1 MSTLPQVGDSRGHG
15 GRREVTGMEGIQV
28 RLDKGQVDKAAKDE
42 SGRFGEDFAIKLQ
55 LYR

>member
-1 MSTLPQVGDSRGHG
+1 MGDSRGHG